1 MATNLEIIRGIGQA
15 SANSY
20 DGALD
25 DKGEP
30 IKIGLHREVDN
41 VVTDSR
47 TMDGF
52 KVKIQGSMLIC
63 NYHCELKIKDVHN
76 KDFENDIAQYF
87 KDYVKY
93 LKKEYKNIT
102 GNTLSLTNP
111 SEIDTIVQ
119 STSRVRTWC
128 QSMQTFDIG
137 GLKGVSSSSD
147 RNDDDQIKSLDD
159 AVKNWL
165 STGKDT
171 YPRAKKP
178 ENVTRKKEG

>member
-15 SANSY
+15 AANAY

-30 IKIGLHREVDN
+30 IKIGLKREEGDPII
-41 VVTDSR
+41 DSR

-52 KVKIQGSMLIC
+52 KVKMQGNMLIL
-63 NYHCELKIKDVHN
+63 NYHCEVKIKDVHD
-76 KDFENDIAQYF
+76 KDFENNIAQYF

-102 GNTLSLTNP
+102 GNTLSLTEP
-111 SEIDTIVQ
+111 SEIDTIAQ

-128 QSMQTFDIG
+128 QSIQKFVIG
-137 GLKGVSSSSD
+137 GIKVSD
-147 RNDDDQIKSLDD
+147 NNRDGDPQIKSLDD
-159 AVKNWL
+159 AIKIWL
-165 STGKDT
+165 ATGKDV
-171 YPRAKKP
+171 YPRTKKP

>member
-15 SANSY
+15 AANCY

-52 KVKIQGSMLIC
+52 KVKMQGNMLIC
-63 NYHCELKIKDVHN
+63 TYHCEMKIKDVHD
-76 KDFENDIAQYF
+76 KDFENNIAQYF

-102 GNTLSLTNP
+102 GNTLSLTEP
-111 SEIDTIVQ
+111 SEIDTMVQ

-128 QSMQTFDIG
+128 QSIQKFVV
-137 GLKGVSSSSD
+137 KGVTVSD
-147 RNDDDQIKSLDD
+147 NNREGDPVIKSLDD
-159 AVKNWL
+159 AVKDWL
-165 STGKDT
+165 ATGKDT
-171 YPRAKKP
+171 YPRVKKP

>member
-52 KVKIQGSMLIC
+52 KVKMQGNMLIC
-63 NYHCELKIKDVHN
+63 TYHCEMKIKDVHD
-76 KDFENDIAQYF
+76 KDFENNIAQYF

-102 GNTLSLTNP
+102 GNTLSLTIP
-111 SEIDTIVQ
+111 SEISTMVQ

-128 QSMQTFDIG
+128 QSTQTFEIG
-137 GLKGVSSSSD
+137 GFKGVSNSSD
-147 RNDDDQIKSLDD
+147 RNEDPQIKDLDA
-159 AVKNWL
+159 AVRKWL
-165 STGKDT
+165 ATGKDV
-171 YPRAKKP
+171 YPGVKKP

>member
-15 SANSY
+15 AANCY
-20 DGALD
+20 DGAVD

-30 IKIGLHREVDN
+30 IKIGLQREVDN

-52 KVKIQGSMLIC
+52 KVKMIGNLLCVTYQ
-63 NYHCELKIKDVHN
+63 CEMKIKDVHN
-76 KDFENDIAQYF
+76 KDFENNIAQAF
-87 KDYVKY
+87 KDYTKF

-102 GNTLSLTNP
+102 GNALSLTEP

-128 QSMQTFDIG
+128 QSIQKFVV
-137 GLKGVSSSSD
+137 KGIEVSD
-147 RNDDDQIKSLDD
+147 NNRDGDPKIKSLDD
-159 AVKNWL
+159 AIKSWL

>member
-15 SANSY
+15 AANSY

-25 DKGEP
+25 DNGELL
-30 IKIGLHREVDN
+30 KIGLHREVDN
-41 VVTDSR
+41 MVTDSR

-52 KVKIQGSMLIC
+52 KVNVQGDMLILK
-63 NYHCELKIKDVHN
+63 YHCEMKIKDVHD
-76 KDFENDIAQYF
+76 KDFENNIAQYF

-102 GNTLSLTNP
+102 GNTLSLTKP

-128 QSMQTFDIG
+128 QSVQTFDIG
-137 GLKGVSSSSD
+137 GLKGISNSSD
-147 RNDDDQIKSLDD
+147 RNDDAQIKSLDD
-159 AVKNWL
+159 AVRKWL

-171 YPRAKKP
+171 YPGAKKP